1 MALPW
6 SASAQSAI
14 TADPQIEKNI
24 NMRLA
29 TMSLDD
35 KIGQMMQFSVDQIT
49 YENPEYAVS
58 ALKKLSKTEMA
69 SLLGKY
75 GLSSQYDVNSI
86 YATDGTVKMPEGG
99 YVLYMV
105 SQQLAKKESFKVD
118 EGKMQTIF
126 GKYRIGSILN
136 MLGGEAATPQLWNK
150 SIRQMQKANAKVMDI
165 PMLYGLDQVHGTT
178 YSAGGT
184 LFPQHIG
191 MAATFNPI
199 LAELMGQIT
208 AYETRACGVGWI
220 FCPDLDLG
228 RKPTW
233 PRCYEGMGEDSYLA
247 SVMGLSYLKGLQGDD
262 PNHVDKYHV
271 GTCLKHYM
279 AYGVPDNGIDRTPAN
294 VSEQDLRE
302 KYFEPF
308 RKLIQK
314 GALAVMTNSSILN
327 GMNGVANKRLLTG
340 WLKDGLQWDGM
351 IITDWGDIENLRL
364 RDHIAATKK
373 EGIMMAV
380 NAGVDMIMVTSDPE
394 YITLLRELV
403 DEGKVRMNRIDDA
416 VRRILRLKYR
426 IGLFDT
432 PVTNLK
438 DYPLF
443 GSKAHADV
451 ARQMAT
457 ESEVLLKNDGV
468 LPLRKDAKI
477 LVCGPNANTMRGL
490 NGGWS
495 YTWQGSNTE
504 AFTTQYNTILTA
516 MQQKFGR
523 DNIIYEEGVSYNNA
537 SNWQEE
543 LQPQIDRAVAA
554 ADRADV
560 IMVCIGENSYA
571 ETTGNILDGNISANQ
586 RNLVKA
592 LEATGKPVII
602 VLNEGRPRIIH
613 DLVPGANAIID
624 VMLPGNYGGD
634 ALADL
639 VAGDANFSGKLPFS
653 YPSFANSFTTYDFK
667 VCETR
672 ETMPGIYNYNAE
684 TNVEWWFGHGLS
696 YTTFSYS
703 NMKVDKPRFTK
714 DDTLSVSVDVTNTG
728 RREGK
733 EVVMLYS
740 ADMAAS
746 DVIPD
751 NRRLRRFQKI
761 DLAPG
766 QTRTVVFTLPAHEL
780 SYVNRSGEWTLEPG
794 DFKLMV
800 GGQVLTVTCE

>member
-1 MALPW
+1 
-6 SASAQSAI
+6 
-14 TADPQIEKNI
+14 
-24 NMRLA
+24 
-29 TMSLDD
+29 MSLDD

-105 SQQLAKKESFKVD
+105 SQPLAKKEGFKVD

-126 GKYRIGSILN
+126 GKYHIGSILN

-199 LAELMGQIT
+199 LAEQMGQIT
-208 AYETRACGVGWI
+208 AYEARACGVGWI
-220 FCPDLDLG
+220 FCPVLDLG
-228 RKPTW
+228 LKPTW
-233 PRCYEGMGEDSYLA
+233 PRCYEGMGEDPYLA

-351 IITDWGDIENLRL
+351 IITDGGDIENLRL

-653 YPSFANSFTTYDFK
+653 YPSFANSFTTYD
-667 VCETR
+667 
-672 ETMPGIYNYNAE
+672 
-684 TNVEWWFGHGLS
+684 L
-696 YTTFSYS
+696 
-703 NMKVDKPRFTK
+703 
-714 DDTLSVSVDVTNTG
+714 
-728 RREGK
+728 
-733 EVVMLYS
+733 
-740 ADMAAS
+740 
-746 DVIPD
+746 
-751 NRRLRRFQKI
+751 
-761 DLAPG
+761 
-766 QTRTVVFTLPAHEL
+766 
-780 SYVNRSGEWTLEPG
+780 
-794 DFKLMV
+794 
-800 GGQVLTVTCE
+800 